1 MDKNTHNKMAFYQ
14 QIRKNSQIAIEA
26 KMDARNAKI
35 ASDNALR
42 SKWVDTNWTPLKEI
56 LEDEI
61 AFVSV
66 QGDFSVI
73 VEVRPDSFKDMCD
86 SPLFKTDN
94 NVHRSI
100 HCFIKLISKS
110 CEADYNIY
118 WANKGF
124 LDGFE
129 IKHSVIVGV
138 ETVVFDISW
147 KH

>member
-1 MDKNTHNKMAFYQ
+1 MAFYQ
-14 QIRKNSQIAIEA
+14 QIRKNSQLALEA
-26 KMDARNAKI
+26 KKDARDAKV

-42 SKWVDTNWTPLKEI
+42 SKWVDTNWTPIKEI

-61 AFVSV
+61 ACASD
-66 QGDFSVI
+66 QGEFSVF

-86 SPLFKTDN
+86 SIYTFKTVN

-110 CEADYNIY
+110 CESDYNIY

>member
-1 MDKNTHNKMAFYQ
+1 MAFYQ
-14 QIRKNSQIAIEA
+14 QIRKNSHIAIEA

-61 AFVSV
+61 ASASD
-66 QGDFSVI
+66 QGEFSVF
-73 VEVRPDSFKDMCD
+73 VELRPDSFKDMCD
-86 SPLFKTDN
+86 SPLFKKD
-94 NVHRSI
+94 NVHQSI
-100 HCFIKLISKS
+100 RWFIKLISKS
-110 CEADYNIY
+110 CEADRNIT

-129 IKHSVIVGV
+129 IRHSVIVGV

>member
-1 MDKNTHNKMAFYQ
+1 MAFYQ
-14 QIRKNSQIAIEA
+14 QIRKNSKIAIEA

-61 AFVSV
+61 ASASV
-66 QGDFSVI
+66 QGEFSVI
-73 VEVRPDSFKDMCD
+73 VEVRTDSFIDMCD
-86 SPLFKTDN
+86 SPLFKTCN
-94 NVHRSI
+94 NLHRFI
-100 HCFIKLISKS
+100 QVFIKLISNS
-110 CEADYNIY
+110 CEADYGIY

-129 IKHSVIVGV
+129 IKHSLIVASS
-138 ETVVFDISW
+138 TVVFDISW
-147 KH
+147 H

>member
-1 MDKNTHNKMAFYQ
+1 MAFYQ
-14 QIRKNSQIAIEA
+14 QIRKNSHIAIEA

-61 AFVSV
+61 ASASD
-66 QGDFSVI
+66 QGEFSVF
-73 VEVRPDSFKDMCD
+73 VELRPDSFKDMCD
-86 SPLFKTDN
+86 SIYTFKTVDN
-94 NVHRSI
+94 IHQSI
-100 HCFIKLISKS
+100 RWFIKLISKS
-110 CEADYNIY
+110 CEADCTID

-129 IKHSVIVGV
+129 IKHSVILGV
-138 ETVVFDISW
+138 ETVLFDISW
-147 KH
+147 KP